1 MTRIQPAPPSAA
13 PTPARVRLERTLLVI
28 GVIALGF
35 NLRGAITSLPPIF
48 PELQTRLGL
57 SGATISIL
65 AATPVIC
72 FGVVSGF
79 AAAFARRLG
88 EERVLFAAIIALT
101 AGLLLRAA
109 APSAL
114 LFPGTILAGAAI
126 AVMNVLLSSLIK
138 RRWPERAGMLIGL
151 YITALSVGAIAG
163 SVVSVPLWQSSG
175 GSLLLTLG
183 WLAAPAALAALL
195 WLPQLKSAI
204 TPIRIE
210 RSRADSG
217 PLRPPRPAARL
228 AVHRHPLAWQV
239 MLFMGL
245 QSLVYYATLS
255 WLPTILRDRGESAAG
270 AGDLLAL
277 MGVGNLA
284 VSLVVPVIA
293 QRMRAQHVLV
303 VPTVAAIAGGLAGLV
318 YAPLGSAVAWALILG
333 AGQNAALALAIFFT
347 AARSPDAATAASL
360 SAFSQAAGYLLAS
373 AGPLGVGLL
382 HSATGSWTASVAC
395 CSRSPPC
402 CWSSGCWR
410 PGRGCCRPVPV
421 PLAGGSQPMTPAP
434 VGFDLDMT
442 LIDSRAAIL
451 GSFAGVAAETGVAID
466 PAGVDR
472 RLGIKLEDELAHWM
486 PPEAIEPAMAIYRTH
501 YLRLAGPLTRLLPG
515 ARESLAAVRAAGA
528 RAIVV
533 TAKFEATA
541 RLSLDALGLVPDA
554 VFGGV
559 HGPEKAAVLTVGRR
573 RRLRG
578 GHPGRHGGGGHG
590 RGAAGRRRHR
600 VVHRRRAPGG
610 GRGRRSC
617 LTQGVSSSLPVT
629 CDLTLVTLR
638 RSQRVLRSGKVP
650 LVSSVLERLGSATP
664 RESVAKNRLLIVGIV
679 AFVVVLGGW
688 LIYAFTQPESST
700 LWPVDLGRVPRRRPH
715 RPAARPVQRQA
726 RRAAVPVVRLDRG
739 REPQLH
745 LHAVRRAL
753 LRRRLVHP
761 VVGAAADRPG
771 REPDLPVHRRVVHDG
786 RRSATATAGSASAAR
801 CSASPP
807 GCSPSRSSAR
817 CTSGRSTCC

>member
-1 MTRIQPAPPSAA
+1 MTRIQPAPPNAA
-13 PTPARVRLERTLLVI
+13 PTPARVRLERTLLVV

-101 AGLLLRAA
+101 AGLVLRAA

-195 WLPQLKSAI
+195 WLPQLKSQSPPSHR
-204 TPIRIE
+204 TVP
-210 RSRADSG
+210 ADSG
-217 PLRPPRPAARL
+217 PPPRSPAGRL

-270 AGDLLAL
+270 AGDLLAI

-284 VSLVVPVIA
+284 VSLVVPVVA
-293 QRMRAQHVLV
+293 QRLRAQHVLV

-373 AGPLGVGLL
+373 TGPLGVGLL
-382 HSATGSWTASVAC
+382 HSATGSWTAS
-395 CSRSPPC
+395 
-402 CWSSGCWR
+402 
-410 PGRGCCRPVPV
+410 
-421 PLAGGSQPMTPAP
+421 
-434 VGFDLDMT
+434 
-442 LIDSRAAIL
+442 IAAI
-451 GSFAGVAAETGVAID
+451 FA
-466 PAGVDR
+466 
-472 RLGIKLEDELAHWM
+472 
-486 PPEAIEPAMAIYRTH
+486 
-501 YLRLAGPLTRLLPG
+501 LT
-515 ARESLAAVRAAGA
+515 AVM
-528 RAIVV
+528 
-533 TAKFEATA
+533 
-541 RLSLDALGLVPDA
+541 L
-554 VFGGV
+554 VFG
-559 HGPEKAAVLTVGRR
+559 
-573 RRLRG
+573 
-578 GHPGRHGGGGHG
+578 
-590 RGAAGRRRHR
+590 
-600 VVHRRRAPGG
+600 
-610 GRGRRSC
+610 
-617 LTQGVSSSLPVT
+617 
-629 CDLTLVTLR
+629 
-638 RSQRVLRSGKVP
+638 
-650 LVSSVLERLGSATP
+650 
-664 RESVAKNRLLIVGIV
+664 LL
-679 AFVVVLGGW
+679 
-688 LIYAFTQPESST
+688 
-700 LWPVDLGRVPRRRPH
+700 
-715 RPAARPVQRQA
+715 AARPRMLPAGLPALSALRPAGPDQ
-726 RRAAVPVVRLDRG
+726 
-739 REPQLH
+739 QL
-745 LHAVRRAL
+745 
-753 LRRRLVHP
+753 P
-761 VVGAAADRPG
+761 
-771 REPDLPVHRRVVHDG
+771 
-786 RRSATATAGSASAAR
+786 SATGQS
-801 CSASPP
+801 
-807 GCSPSRSSAR
+807 
-817 CTSGRSTCC
+817 

>member
-1 MTRIQPAPPSAA
+1 M
-13 PTPARVRLERTLLVI
+13 RLERTLLVV

-79 AAAFARRLG
+79 AAALARRLG

-101 AGLLLRAA
+101 AGLVLRAA

-163 SVVSVPLWQSSG
+163 SVVSVPLWQASG

-195 WLPQLKSAI
+195 WLPQLKSAAMQS
-204 TPIRIE
+204 
-210 RSRADSG
+210 RSQPSDRTDPGDSAS
-217 PLRPPRPAARL
+217 LARPAIRRL

-270 AGDLLAL
+270 AGDLLAV

-284 VSLVVPVIA
+284 VSLVVPVVA

-382 HSATGSWTASVAC
+382 HAATGSWTASVVA
-395 CSRSPPC
+395 
-402 CWSSGCWR
+402 
-410 PGRGCCRPVPV
+410 
-421 PLAGGSQPMTPAP
+421 L
-434 VGFDLDMT
+434 
-442 LIDSRAAIL
+442 
-451 GSFAGVAAETGVAID
+451 FA
-466 PAGVDR
+466 
-472 RLGIKLEDELAHWM
+472 
-486 PPEAIEPAMAIYRTH
+486 
-501 YLRLAGPLTRLLPG
+501 LT
-515 ARESLAAVRAAGA
+515 AVM
-528 RAIVV
+528 
-533 TAKFEATA
+533 
-541 RLSLDALGLVPDA
+541 L
-554 VFGGV
+554 VFG
-559 HGPEKAAVLTVGRR
+559 
-573 RRLRG
+573 
-578 GHPGRHGGGGHG
+578 
-590 RGAAGRRRHR
+590 
-600 VVHRRRAPGG
+600 
-610 GRGRRSC
+610 
-617 LTQGVSSSLPVT
+617 
-629 CDLTLVTLR
+629 
-638 RSQRVLRSGKVP
+638 
-650 LVSSVLERLGSATP
+650 
-664 RESVAKNRLLIVGIV
+664 LL
-679 AFVVVLGGW
+679 
-688 LIYAFTQPESST
+688 
-700 LWPVDLGRVPRRRPH
+700 
-715 RPAARPVQRQA
+715 AARPRMLPA
-726 RRAAVPVVRLDRG
+726 GRPALPV
-739 REPQLH
+739 
-745 LHAVRRAL
+745 
-753 LRRRLVHP
+753 LR
-761 VVGAAADRPG
+761 
-771 REPDLPVHRRVVHDG
+771 PDL
-786 RRSATATAGSASAAR
+786 SAGGQ
-801 CSASPP
+801 P
-807 GCSPSRSSAR
+807 
-817 CTSGRSTCC
+817 